1 MISLILNQA
10 NANPRAMPVPA
21 LFFINSLTR
30 SRSILEVD
38 ARQETTM
45 KTTTGCVVR
54 AALLAACVWAP
65 VHAQVA
71 AQKPDMGKSEF
82 ESNCAACHGVTGKG
96 NGPITDL
103 LKKSPPDLTQ
113 LAKKNGG
120 ALPVA
125 RLYEV
130 IDGAA
135 VAGHGT
141 REMPVWGRE
150 YRVKAAE
157 HYGDVPYDPEV
168 FVRGR
173 ILALVDYI
181 NRLQEK

>member
-1 MISLILNQA
+1 
-10 NANPRAMPVPA
+10 
-21 LFFINSLTR
+21 
-30 SRSILEVD
+30 
-38 ARQETTM
+38 M
-45 KTTTGCVVR
+45 KNTKGFVAG
-54 AALLAACVWAP
+54 AALLLTCLSGP
-65 VHAQVA
+65 LHAQGT
-71 AQKPDMGKSEF
+71 AQKTDMGKSEF
-82 ESNCAACHGVTGKG
+82 EANCAACHGANGKG

-103 LKKSPPDLTQ
+103 LKKGPPDLTQ

-150 YRVKAAE
+150 YRVKAGE
-157 HYGDVPYDPEV
+157 YYMEVPYDPEV
-168 FVRGR
+168 YVRGR
-173 ILALVDYI
+173 ILALIDYI